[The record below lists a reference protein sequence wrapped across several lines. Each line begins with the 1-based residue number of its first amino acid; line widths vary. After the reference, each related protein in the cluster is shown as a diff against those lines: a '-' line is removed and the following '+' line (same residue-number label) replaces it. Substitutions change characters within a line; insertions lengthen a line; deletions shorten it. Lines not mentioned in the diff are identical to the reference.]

1 MTLKPLQNDLQIP
14 HKRFTKRM
22 FVLKPI
28 SEINLR
34 MKIPKSNFRVYQA
47 LNYSK
52 DLNLV
57 KIYNEAP
64 RISAR
69 KKINTP

>member
-1 MTLKPLQNDLQIP
+1 NNLAPRVIDIDIITIGNQLILKNDLQVP

-22 FVLKPI
+22 FVLKPM

-34 MKIPKSNFRVYQA
+34 MKIPRSNFRVYQA

-52 DLNLV
+52 DLKTV
-57 KIYNEAP
+57 KIF
-64 RISAR
+64 
-69 KKINTP
+69 